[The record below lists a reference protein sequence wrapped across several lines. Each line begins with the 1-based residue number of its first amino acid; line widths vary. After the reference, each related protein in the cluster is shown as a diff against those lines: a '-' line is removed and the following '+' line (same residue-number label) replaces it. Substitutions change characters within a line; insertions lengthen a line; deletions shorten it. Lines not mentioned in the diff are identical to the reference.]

1 MKNANELFEATKE
14 LVIQGATSLSDITPI
29 VGNFVTGVRLNR
41 FDKRIKKNEI
51 KIREI
56 FRVMS
61 EHDIEFFAEIV
72 GVPVFEN
79 IMQDQEDDKAE
90 FLLLGFENCVKN
102 DIKDE
107 ELIVFYFDLLTEL
120 RVMDLKRLVSHSRR
134 TDERPIIP
142 INGSYEEVL
151 VESSDV
157 KLKRMG
163 LIQART
169 SYITDNV
176 ETINRSS
183 IKISENGNS
192 FLDFIGY

>member
-1 MKNANELFEATKE
+1 M
-14 LVIQGATSLSDITPI
+14 
-29 VGNFVTGVRLNR
+29 
-41 FDKRIKKNEI
+41 KKNES
-51 KIREI
+51 KIRDI
-56 FRVMS
+56 FKMLS
-61 EHDIEFFAEIV
+61 EHDIEFFAEKV
-72 GVPVFEN
+72 GVPVFEK

-107 ELIVFYFDLLTEL
+107 ELIVYYFDLLTEL
-120 RVMDLKRLVSHSRR
+120 RVMDLKRLVSHSKR

-142 INGSYEEVL
+142 INDSYEEVL
-151 VESSDV
+151 IDSSDV

-169 SYITDNV
+169 SYSTDNG

-183 IKISENGNS
+183 ITVSEKGNS
-192 FLDFIGY
+192 FLDFIGF